1 MGNIIIFV
9 LSFYKQLTPTGY
21 IIVIVF
27 EIKIGNPYGT
37 YNSFSWELPICN

>member
-21 IIVIVF
+21 ITVIVHG
-27 EIKIGNPYGT
+27 IKIGNPYWP